1 MTVGD
6 SIEVVHVG
14 VGGECMNALSKCL
27 HRVCRKASRRPLDV
41 LKRLVEGRTMYE
53 EAIGYVV
60 LHRVCA
66 MYRRGYQAVA
76 EKIRVR
82 MGLQQEL
89 RFPEKG
95 KDSCKC
101 F

>member
-41 LKRLVEGRTMYE
+41 LKRLVEGRWMY
-53 EAIGYVV
+53 
-60 LHRVCA
+60 
-66 MYRRGYQAVA
+66 
-76 EKIRVR
+76 
-82 MGLQQEL
+82 
-89 RFPEKG
+89 
-95 KDSCKC
+95 
-101 F
+101 